1 MIGWL
6 RHLIGWTVNGFRSR
20 ENLLLENLALR
31 QPLLALHSHRP
42 RSRLSTGHK
51 LFWVVLRGLWSG
63 WKAARAGHT
72 QDGGGLAARRLSPV
86 LEMALA
92 SQTSGR
98 EETCEPGGSGFD
110 LTYGV

>member
-6 RHLIGWTVNGFRSR
+6 LHLIGWTVNGFRSR

-31 QPLLALHSHRP
+31 QQLLALHSHRP

-63 WKAARAGHT
+63 WKRPLVLVTPKTRWWLGSAPAFACTGDGSREPDEWAG
-72 QDGGGLAARRLSPV
+72 GNL
-86 LEMALA
+86 
-92 SQTSGR
+92 
-98 EETCEPGGSGFD
+98 
-110 LTYGV
+110 